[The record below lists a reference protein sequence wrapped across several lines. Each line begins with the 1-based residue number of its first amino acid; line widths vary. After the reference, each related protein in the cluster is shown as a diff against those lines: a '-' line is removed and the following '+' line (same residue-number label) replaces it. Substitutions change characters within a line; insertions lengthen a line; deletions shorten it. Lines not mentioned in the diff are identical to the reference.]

1 MSGLLKHISTE
12 IFISYP
18 RAKYAGGFTY
28 VETGLQ
34 RNRACGKCQLIKDK
48 RLAKI
53 TFREGKN

>member
-1 MSGLLKHISTE
+1 MRRWILLKPRMEEMSGLLKHISTE

-34 RNRACGKCQLIKDK
+34 RTEHVGSVSL
-48 RLAKI
+48 
-53 TFREGKN
+53 